1 MSENDEVKP
10 FHAKDV
16 ASGQEAADAVAAVMK
31 HAHERDAAAKQK
43 SAPKKQ
49 PKWLLPV
56 GLNLG
61 VFAAYLLIWSPD
73 WVIINQIAPPP
84 AEAQVQ
90 NAQLGMFTLGSRIED
105 YAERNGRLPSSL
117 VEVLGREAP
126 DYEYTVQG
134 NNYVLYTEI
143 GDQPISFNS
152 AAQSLQEWG
161 EANAADFSTRIGG

>member
-16 ASGQEAADAVAAVMK
+16 ASGQEAADAVAAVLK
-31 HAHERDAAAKQK
+31 HAHERDEAAKQK

-49 PKWLLPV
+49 PKWMLPL
-56 GLNLG
+56 GINLG

-84 AEAQVQ
+84 AQEQVES
-90 NAQLGMFTLGSRIED
+90 ASRGMYMIGQRIEA
-105 YAERNGRLPSSL
+105 YLAQNGQLPGSIA
-117 VEVLGREAP
+117 EVLGREAP
-126 DYEYTVQG
+126 GYEYTVQG
-134 NNYVLYTEI
+134 SNYVLYTEI

-161 EANAADFSTRIGG
+161 EANAADFSSRIGG